1 MDKRMRAYI
10 EPQMNYIEIM
20 NHGMSYQL
28 AYVIF
33 SMFTFHGYHDN
44 YGQDQVTNVKV
55 EVNIVF

>member
-1 MDKRMRAYI
+1 MRAYI